1 MLGNKG
7 KGNETEEV
15 NVAAQVNTPNE
26 QSSDNDDESV
36 DVPIQR
42 RLIQLYI

>member
-15 NVAAQVNTPNE
+15 NVAAQVNTSDE
-26 QSSDNDDESV
+26 HSSEDDDESI
-36 DVPIQR
+36 DIQR
-42 RLIQLYI
+42 RSIQLYI